1 MPEPCVLL
9 GATRHTKDTVILL
22 LLGIALPLAILGF
35 GIDSG
40 DEEEALDEVTLE
52 GSEDADRLE
61 GDEGRDFIDGLA
73 GDDVMNGRAGQR
85 R

>member
-1 MPEPCVLL
+1 M
-9 GATRHTKDTVILL
+9 LL

-52 GSEDADRLE
+52 GSEDPIALKVTRVATLSMVSQ
-61 GDEGRDFIDGLA
+61 A
-73 GDDVMNGRAGQR
+73 TT
-85 R
+85 